1 MSGLIV
7 KDFLILRKTLRSY
20 LLILA
25 IYVAVAFAGYWS
37 ASFVGGFM
45 MVMVAMLPMNV
56 FAYDK
61 QAKWDVY
68 GLSLP
73 VGRTKTVAARYLAVL
88 IMFAA
93 SAVLTTV
100 LGVALNIAG
109 RMEERLEEYLLSCA
123 ICVVIAMLIN
133 AIMLPLLYKFGPER
147 ARIMLFGVMG
157 VIALV
162 AVVFLIPLGGLEW
175 LKSLDESALEQA
187 AALPAAA
194 VAAGL
199 VDMQSTSAPVTA
211 WSCCPPATWNTWQ
224 SVLAPMASS
233 VMKTT

>member
-37 ASFVGGFM
+37 SSFVGGFM
-45 MVMVAMLPMNV
+45 MVMVALLPMNT

-93 SAVLTTV
+93 SAALTIV
-100 LGVALNIAG
+100 LGAVMNLAG
-109 RMEERLEEYLLSCA
+109 RMEEELGEYLFACA
-123 ICVVIAMLIN
+123 LCIVIAMLVN
-133 AIMLPLLYKFGPER
+133 AMMLPFLYKFGPER
-147 ARIMLFGVMG
+147 ARIMFFGVIG

-162 AVVFLIPLGGLEW
+162 VVVVLIPLGGLEW
-175 LKSLDESALEQA
+175 LNSLDESALEQA

-199 VDMQSTSAPVTA
+199 VL
-211 WSCCPPATWNTWQ
+211 
-224 SVLAPMASS
+224 LALSFLLS
-233 VMKTT
+233 RHFYGNQDI

>member
-25 IYVAVAFAGYWS
+25 IYVAVAFLGYWS
-37 ASFVGGFM
+37 SSFVGGFM

-61 QAKWDVY
+61 QAQWDVY

-100 LGVALNIAG
+100 VSVALNIAG
-109 RMEERLEEYLLSCA
+109 RMEESLGEYLLACTVCA
-123 ICVVIAMLIN
+123 VLAMLVN
-133 AIMLPLLYKFGPER
+133 AMLLPFLYKFGPER
-147 ARIMLFGVMG
+147 ARMMFFGVMG
-157 VIALV
+157 VIVLLIV
-162 AVVFLIPLGGLEW
+162 AFLLPLGGLEW
-175 LKSLDESALEQA
+175 LKSLDAPTLEQI
-187 AALPAAA
+187 AA
-194 VAAGL
+194 VPVAAVIAGL
-199 VDMQSTSAPVTA
+199 ALLILSFLLSRHFYGSKDV
-211 WSCCPPATWNTWQ
+211 
-224 SVLAPMASS
+224 
-233 VMKTT
+233 

>member
-37 ASFVGGFM
+37 SSFVGGFM
-45 MVMVAMLPMNV
+45 MVMVALLPMNT

-93 SAVLTTV
+93 SAALTIV
-100 LGVALNIAG
+100 LGA
-109 RMEERLEEYLLSCA
+109 
-123 ICVVIAMLIN
+123 
-133 AIMLPLLYKFGPER
+133 
-147 ARIMLFGVMG
+147 VMN
-157 VIALV
+157 
-162 AVVFLIPLGGLEW
+162 F
-175 LKSLDESALEQA
+175 
-187 AALPAAA
+187 
-194 VAAGL
+194 
-199 VDMQSTSAPVTA
+199 
-211 WSCCPPATWNTWQ
+211 
-224 SVLAPMASS
+224 
-233 VMKTT
+233 

>member
-1 MSGLIV
+1 MTGLIL
-7 KDFLILRKTLRSY
+7 KDFLILSRTLRSY

-25 IYVAVAFAGYWS
+25 IYVAVAFLGYWS

-61 QAKWDVY
+61 QAQWDVY

-88 IMFAA
+88 IMFTA

-100 LGVALNIAG
+100 LGVVLTIAG
-109 RMEERLEEYLLSCA
+109 RMEESLGEYLLACA
-123 ICVVIAMLIN
+123 ICVVMSMLVNAM
-133 AIMLPLLYKFGPER
+133 MLPILYKFGPER
-147 ARIMLFGVMG
+147 ARIMFFGVMG
-157 VIALV
+157 VIVLAG
-162 AVVFLIPLGGLEW
+162 VVFLIPLGGLDW
-175 LKSLDESALEQA
+175 LKSLDAPLLEQA

-194 VAAGL
+194 TAAGL
-199 VDMQSTSAPVTA
+199 VL
-211 WSCCPPATWNTWQ
+211 
-224 SVLAPMASS
+224 LALSFLLS
-233 VMKTT
+233 RHFYGSKDV

>member
-37 ASFVGGFM
+37 SSFVGGFM
-45 MVMVAMLPMNV
+45 MVMVALLPMNT

-93 SAVLTTV
+93 SAALTIV
-100 LGVALNIAG
+100 LGAVMNLAG
-109 RMEERLEEYLLSCA
+109 RMEEELGEYLFACA
-123 ICVVIAMLIN
+123 LCIVIAMLVN
-133 AIMLPLLYKFGPER
+133 AMMLPFLYKFGPER
-147 ARIMLFGVMG
+147 ARMMFFGIMGGIVLLVVAALF
-157 VIALV
+157 
-162 AVVFLIPLGGLEW
+162 PLGGLEW
-175 LKSLDESALEQA
+175 LKSLDAPTLEQI
-187 AALPAAA
+187 AA
-194 VAAGL
+194 VPVAAVIAGL
-199 VDMQSTSAPVTA
+199 ALL
-211 WSCCPPATWNTWQ
+211 
-224 SVLAPMASS
+224 VLSFLLSRHFYGAKD
-233 VMKTT
+233 V